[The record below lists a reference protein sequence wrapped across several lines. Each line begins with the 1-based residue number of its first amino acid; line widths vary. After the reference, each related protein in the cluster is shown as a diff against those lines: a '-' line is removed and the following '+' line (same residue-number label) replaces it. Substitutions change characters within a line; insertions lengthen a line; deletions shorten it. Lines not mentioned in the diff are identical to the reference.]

1 MTFQRTPGV
10 KVLINLTKMIETNF
24 KKCGLSIKCL
34 PFQLRKLSIHINFP
48 KFNYSNKFWFSDF
61 AQAVLG
67 FLYPFLE
74 PS

>member
-1 MTFQRTPGV
+1 MWF
-10 KVLINLTKMIETNF
+10 KYKMFAFSVTY
-24 KKCGLSIKCL
+24 KS
-34 PFQLRKLSIHINFP
+34 P

-61 AQAVLG
+61 AETVLG